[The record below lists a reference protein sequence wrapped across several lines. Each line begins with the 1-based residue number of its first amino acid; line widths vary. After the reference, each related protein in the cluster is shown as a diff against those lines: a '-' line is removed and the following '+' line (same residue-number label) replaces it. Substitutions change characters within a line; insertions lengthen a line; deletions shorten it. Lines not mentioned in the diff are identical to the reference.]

1 MKRTELINRRKAKCL
16 SQNQLAGLVGTT
28 GTTIYRI
35 ESGQQVDL
43 SGELLLKL
51 AEALGFE
58 VEGLRALFARGNAKA
73 KAKAKGKRRT
83 EAA

>member
-1 MKRTELINRRKAKCL
+1 MKRTELINRRKAKGL
-16 SQNQLAGLVGTT
+16 SQNRLAALVGTT

-35 ESGQQVDL
+35 ESGQQGDL

-51 AEALGFE
+51 AEALGFDVGE
-58 VEGLRALFARGNAKA
+58 LRTLFERG
-73 KAKAKGKRRT
+73 